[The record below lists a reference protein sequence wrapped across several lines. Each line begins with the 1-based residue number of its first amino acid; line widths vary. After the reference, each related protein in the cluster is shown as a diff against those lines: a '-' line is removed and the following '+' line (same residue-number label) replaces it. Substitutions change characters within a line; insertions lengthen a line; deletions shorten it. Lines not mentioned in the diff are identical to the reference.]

1 MRRADPHIGLLHR
14 ATEKLIEYK
23 TYLQVCIRL
32 AVSKVFETFC
42 CCEDF
47 CVLICLQD
55 FIVRLLGF
63 KEEAIKLKISGIF
76 LIFSRPQ
83 VNKTCCLYSDYFSCF

>member
-32 AVSKVFETFC
+32 AVSKVFEMFC
-42 CCEDF
+42 CCEDL

-63 KEEAIKLKISGIF
+63 KEEAIKLKISESF
-76 LIFSRPQ
+76 
-83 VNKTCCLYSDYFSCF
+83 